1 LCLAR
6 APRVHGNRRVPVP
19 GASFVS
25 VAGVFA
31 PRRFRRRAPA
41 WTALAVAGA
50 ATVLV
55 GTTLATRPSHAAEA
69 VAPSTSSRAASI
81 ADTPVA
87 PTTGAP
93 APLHSTVTVLHVA
106 SADNDVP
113 VRDVYV
119 YRPAVADS
127 SRLPVVYFLHGL
139 PGTAADFFN
148 EGGAQRLDRLFASGG
163 APFVLASPTGT
174 GSDGSDTEWA
184 DSTDGR
190 DQVETY
196 VMDRVIPAVEGSHP
210 RDAAHRVIA
219 GFSMGGYGAADLA
232 LRHDDVFGGA
242 ASFEGYFHIDDPDD
256 VFGHDPAVEAANDP
270 GLLLQ
275 RAHDVRFL
283 LADGT
288 SDTEP
293 VTQGEVPR
301 FARLVAQNHGV
312 SRVLIAP
319 GTHSWSFVMN
329 HLDALATFVDS
340 VGTSR

>member
-1 LCLAR
+1 
-6 APRVHGNRRVPVP
+6 V
-19 GASFVS
+19 FV
-25 VAGVFA
+25 

-41 WTALAVAGA
+41 WTAVAVAGA
-50 ATVLV
+50 AVVVLV
-55 GTTLATRPSHAAEA
+55 GATLATRPSHAAESVARGSGAA
-69 VAPSTSSRAASI
+69 VPI
-81 ADTPVA
+81 EDTPVA
-87 PTTGAP
+87 PTTVAP
-93 APLHSTVTVLHVA
+93 SPLHSTVTVLHVA
-106 SADNDVP
+106 SADYDMP
-113 VRDVYV
+113 LRDVYV

-127 SRLPVVYFLHGL
+127 SQLPIVYFLHGL

-148 EGGAQRLDRLFASGG
+148 EGGAQKLNRLFASGV

-174 GSDGSDTEWA
+174 GSGGSDTEWA
-184 DSTDGR
+184 DATDGR
-190 DQVETY
+190 DRVETY
-196 VMDRVIPAVEGSHP
+196 VIDRVIPAVEGSHP

-219 GFSMGGYGAADLA
+219 GFSMGGYGAANLA
-232 LRHDDVFGGA
+232 LRHDDVFAGA

-256 VFGHDPAVEAANDP
+256 VFGHDPAVEDANDP
-270 GLLLQ
+270 GLLVQ

-293 VTQGEVPR
+293 VTRGEVPR
-301 FARLVAQNHGV
+301 FARLVAQNNGV
-312 SRVLIAP
+312 SRVLLAP